1 VTGETLQGAHDIL
14 VQCGAAPLG
23 GRGGAMKSPVLVTGG
38 TGRLGRHVVR
48 RLRDAQ
54 CEVRVLTRRS
64 RESADGVEFVRGDLA
79 TGEGV
84 ATAVDGAAAIVHCAT
99 SSKGDVGATQ
109 NLVRAAAT
117 QNLVR
122 AASRAGAPHLVY
134 VSIVGIDHISSWGY
148 PKAKLQAERIVAE
161 SGLPWTILR
170 VTQFY
175 DYILTGLQKLA
186 RLPVVPVPAGFDVQ
200 PIDPDE
206 VAARLVELTLGEPAG
221 RVPDLAG
228 PQVSSWAGLLR
239 GYLRASHRRR
249 WVVPVRIP
257 GTRAVRAGGLLP
269 APGHAVGHRTWEQ
282 FLAASLQATAPEA
295 TQTG

>member
-1 VTGETLQGAHDIL
+1 MT
-14 VQCGAAPLG
+14 
-23 GRGGAMKSPVLVTGG
+23 SPVLVTGG

-48 RLRDAQ
+48 RLHDAR
-54 CEVRVLTRRS
+54 CEVRVLTRRG
-64 RESADGVEFVRGDLA
+64 REPADGIEFVVGDLA

-84 ATAVDGAAAIVHCAT
+84 AAAVDRAAAVVHCAT
-99 SSKGDVGATQ
+99 SNRGDADT
-109 NLVRAAAT
+109 T

-122 AASRAGAPHLVY
+122 AASRVGAPHLVY
-134 VSIVGIDHISSWGY
+134 VSIVGIDRISSWKY
-148 PKAKLQAERIVAE
+148 PKAKLKAERVVAD
-161 SGLPWTILR
+161 SGLPWTTLR

-206 VAARLVELTLGEPAG
+206 VAARLVELALGEPAG

-228 PQVSSWAGLLR
+228 PQVTNWVGLLR

-269 APGHAVGHRTWEQ
+269 APGHAVGRRTWEQ
-282 FLAASLQATAPEA
+282 FLTASLRAGGERA
-295 TQTG
+295 